1 MSNVPNV
8 RALAAETLYNVVDKG
23 ASLNQELPFASQGL
37 PPKDKALLQQICYGV
52 LRYLPSLENYC
63 QHLVEQ
69 PLKGKRRIF
78 QFLLYVGIYQLQ
90 HMRVPPH
97 AAISETVN
105 ALAQMRAL
113 GLKGL
118 INAILRSFQRQQSEL
133 EEKAKQIPV
142 CLYNHPNWFIKQV
155 QAAYPNSWE
164 ALLEENQQQA
174 PMWLRVNQAQYST
187 QEYSEMLT
195 ANDIEHTLNPE
206 FVDGIKLAKPR
217 DVFSLPEFD
226 VGACSVQDAA
236 AQLAARFLEPKAD
249 EYILDACAA
258 PGGKTCHI
266 LELADAEVL
275 ALDSDS
281 TRIERVK
288 QNVTRIGLGADLQCG
303 DASQPHTWW
312 DEQQFDRILLD
323 VPCSA
328 TGVIRRHPDIKW
340 LRRASDI
347 EDLAKLQSDIIDSIW
362 PLLKPGGTLVYAT
375 CSVLPQENQQQV
387 AKFLANNDDVVHIP
401 LHENDTVTNP
411 GLQLLPGESD
421 GFYYAKLVKKA

>member
-1 MSNVPNV
+1 MSNV

-37 PPKDKALLQQICYGV
+37 SPKDKALLQQICYGV

-63 QHLVEQ
+63 QQLLDQ

-105 ALAQMRAL
+105 ALQQMRAL

-118 INAILRSFQRQQSEL
+118 INAILRSFQREQAEL

-142 CLYNHPNWFIKQV
+142 CKFNHPGWFIKQV
-155 QAAYPNSWE
+155 TAAYPDNWQEILE
-164 ALLEENQQQA
+164 ANQLQA

-187 QEYSEMLT
+187 QEYSEMLK
-195 ANDIEHTLNPE
+195 ANDIEHTLNADFP
-206 FVDGIKLAKPR
+206 DGIKLAKPC
-217 DVFSLPEFD
+217 DVYALPEFD
-226 VGACSVQDAA
+226 TGACSVQDAA
-236 AQLAARFLEPKAD
+236 AQLAARFLDPHND
-249 EYILDACAA
+249 DVILDACAA

-266 LELADAEVL
+266 LELADADVL

-281 TRIERVK
+281 ERLERVK
-288 QNVTRIGLGADLQCG
+288 QNLVRIGLAADLQCA
-303 DASQPHTWW
+303 DASQPHIWW

-347 EDLAKLQSDIIDSIW
+347 EDLANLQGDILNSIW

-387 AKFLANNDDVVHIP
+387 AKFLANNQSAEHIP
-401 LHENDTVTNP
+401 LHENDTPTLP

-421 GFYYAKLVKKA
+421 GFYYAKLVKKH

>member
-105 ALAQMRAL
+105 ALTQLRAL

-118 INAILRSFQRQQSEL
+118 INAILRSFQRQQAEL
-133 EEKAKQIPV
+133 EEKAKLIPV

-155 QAAYPNSWE
+155 QTAYPDSWE

-174 PMWLRVNQAQYST
+174 PMWLRVNQAQFST
-187 QEYSEMLT
+187 QEYSDMLS
-195 ANDIEHTLNPE
+195 ANDIEHTLNPD
-206 FVDGIKLAKPR
+206 FIDGIKLAKPR

-226 VGACSVQDAA
+226 TGACSVQDAA

-249 EYILDACAA
+249 DYILDACAA

-266 LELADAEVL
+266 LELADADVL

-281 TRIERVK
+281 TRLERVK
-288 QNVTRIGLGADLQCG
+288 QNLTRIGLGADLQCG

-312 DEQQFDRILLD
+312 DEKLFDRILLD

-347 EDLAKLQSDIIDSIW
+347 EDLAKLQSDILDSIW

-387 AKFLANNDDVVHIP
+387 AKFLANNDDVEHIP
-401 LHENDTVTNP
+401 LHENDTVTTP

>member
-1 MSNVPNV
+1 MSNV

-37 PPKDKALLQQICYGV
+37 SPKDKALLQQICYGV

-63 QHLVEQ
+63 QQLLDQ

-105 ALAQMRAL
+105 ALQQMRAL

-118 INAILRSFQRQQSEL
+118 INAILRSFQREQAEL

-142 CLYNHPNWFIKQV
+142 CKFNHPGWFIKQV
-155 QAAYPNSWE
+155 TAAYPDNWQE
-164 ALLEENQQQA
+164 ILKPTNCKHLCGY
-174 PMWLRVNQAQYST
+174 VNQAQYST
-187 QEYSEMLT
+187 QEYSEMLK
-195 ANDIEHTLNPE
+195 ANDIEHTLNADFP
-206 FVDGIKLAKPR
+206 DGIKLAKPC
-217 DVFSLPEFD
+217 DVYALPEFD
-226 VGACSVQDAA
+226 TGACSVQDAA
-236 AQLAARFLEPKAD
+236 AQLAARFLDPQND
-249 EYILDACAA
+249 DVILDACAA

-266 LELADAEVL
+266 LELADADVL

-281 TRIERVK
+281 ERLERVK
-288 QNVTRIGLGADLQCG
+288 QNLVRIGLAADLQCA
-303 DASQPHTWW
+303 DASQPHIWW

-347 EDLAKLQSDIIDSIW
+347 EDLAALQGDILNSIW

-375 CSVLPQENQQQV
+375 CSVLPQENSN
-387 AKFLANNDDVVHIP
+387 KFKFQPIMMLNTYQ
-401 LHENDTVTNP
+401 LHENDT
-411 GLQLLPGESD
+411 QLYLACN
-421 GFYYAKLVKKA
+421 YCLVKVTVSITQS

>member
-1 MSNVPNV
+1 MSNVSNV

-37 PPKDKALLQQICYGV
+37 SPKDKALLQQICYGV

-105 ALAQMRAL
+105 ALQQLRAL

-118 INAILRSFQRQQSEL
+118 INAILRSFQRQQVEL

-155 QAAYPNSWE
+155 KEAYPDSWE
-164 ALLEENQQQA
+164 DILEANQQQA
-174 PMWLRVNQAQYST
+174 PMWLRVNQSQFST

-195 ANDIEHTLNPE
+195 ANDIEHTLNPD
-206 FVDGIKLAKPR
+206 FIDGIKLSKPR

-226 VGACSVQDAA
+226 TGACSVQDAA
-236 AQLAARFLEPKAD
+236 AQLAARYLDPQNSD
-249 EYILDACAA
+249 SILDACAA

-266 LELADAEVL
+266 LELADADVL
-275 ALDSDS
+275 ALDSDA
-281 TRIERVK
+281 TRLERVK
-288 QNVTRIGLGADLQCG
+288 QNLERIGLGADLQCG

-312 DEQQFDRILLD
+312 DEEQFDRILLD

-347 EDLAKLQSDIIDSIW
+347 NDLSTLQGDILDSIW

-387 AKFLANNDDVVHIP
+387 AKFLANNEDAEHIP
-401 LHENDTVTNP
+401 LHSEDTKTTP

>member
-1 MSNVPNV
+1 MSNV

-37 PPKDKALLQQICYGV
+37 SPKDKALLQQICYGV

-63 QHLVEQ
+63 QQLLDQ

-105 ALAQMRAL
+105 ALQQMRAL

-118 INAILRSFQRQQSEL
+118 INAILRSFQREQAEL

-142 CLYNHPNWFIKQV
+142 CQYNHPGWFIKHV
-155 QAAYPNSWE
+155 TAAYPDNWQDILE
-164 ALLEENQQQA
+164 ANQQQA

-187 QEYSEMLT
+187 QEYSDMLK
-195 ANDIEHTLNPE
+195 ANDIEHSLNADFP
-206 FVDGIKLAKPR
+206 DGIKLAKPC
-217 DVFSLPEFD
+217 DVFSLPEFET
-226 VGACSVQDAA
+226 GACSVQDAA
-236 AQLAARFLEPKAD
+236 AQLAARFLDPQDD
-249 EYILDACAA
+249 ELILDACAA

-266 LELADAEVL
+266 LELADADVL

-281 TRIERVK
+281 ERLERVK
-288 QNVTRIGLGADLQCG
+288 QNLVRIGLAADLQCA
-303 DASQPHTWW
+303 DASQPHIWW
-312 DEQQFDRILLD
+312 DEKQFDRILLD

-347 EDLAKLQSDIIDSIW
+347 EDLAHLQGDILNSIW

-375 CSVLPQENQQQV
+375 CSMLPQENQQQV
-387 AKFLANNDDVVHIP
+387 ATFLANNSNAEHIP
-401 LHENDTVTNP
+401 LHENDTPTLP

-421 GFYYAKLVKKA
+421 GFYYAKLVKKHS